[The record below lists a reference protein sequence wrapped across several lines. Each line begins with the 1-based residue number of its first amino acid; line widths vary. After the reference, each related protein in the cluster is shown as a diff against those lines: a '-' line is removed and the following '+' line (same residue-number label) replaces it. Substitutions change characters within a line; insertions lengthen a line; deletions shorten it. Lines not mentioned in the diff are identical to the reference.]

1 MNTSGQHRFT
11 LQPYKGIKSRH
22 TCPACHKKREF
33 ARYVD
38 IESGNYLADH
48 VGRCN
53 RESSCGY
60 HYKPADYFR
69 DNPQKAI
76 RNDFI
81 PKQPIPAKPS
91 EPQTISEIPYQ
102 YFEGSLKAYHQ
113 NNFVQYLESVFPSE
127 MVQTAVRKYRIGTSK
142 HWPGSTVFWQIA
154 TDGTIRAGKV
164 MKYDPT
170 TTLCKRIK
178 HPFNH
183 ITWVHAILKLQN
195 YHLEQ
200 CFFGEHLVSGNDK
213 PIQIVESE
221 KTAVVGS
228 MMMPEFIWIATGG
241 KNGCKWTDERV
252 FQSLAGRTVVL
263 WPDLNAYDDWNTK
276 AEKLRSMADIQVSD
290 LLERKSNETD
300 RQNGLDVADFLL
312 MQAINQ
318 KTTYL
323 MNSDQE
329 SQSFNQ
335 SIPETQSFIEPETD
349 FDYSIFPS
357 DPCPF

>member
-1 MNTSGQHRFT
+1 MKGTGQHRFI
-11 LQPYKGIKSRH
+11 LEPYRGIKSRH

-33 ARYVD
+33 ARYLDV
-38 IESGNYLADH
+38 ESGNYLADH

-60 HYKPADYFR
+60 HYKPADYFG

-76 RNDFI
+76 RNDII
-81 PKQPIPAKPS
+81 PKQPIPTRT
-91 EPQTISEIPYQ
+91 PQPGTFSEIPYQ

-113 NNFVQYLESVFPSE
+113 NNFIQYLESVFPSE
-127 MVQTAVRKYRIGTSK
+127 MVQTTIRRYRIGTSK

-154 TDGTIRAGKV
+154 ADGTIRAGKV
-164 MKYDPT
+164 MKYDPAT
-170 TTLCKRIK
+170 GKRIK

-183 ITWVHAILKLQN
+183 ITWVHSILKLEN
-195 YHLEQ
+195 YQLEQ
-200 CFFGEHLVSGNDK
+200 CFFGEHLVAGNDK

-221 KTAVVGS
+221 KTAVIS
-228 MMMPEFIWIATGG
+228 SILMPEFIWLSTGG
-241 KNGCKWTDERV
+241 KNGCRWTDETV
-252 FQSLAGRTVVL
+252 FQSLAGRTVVF

-276 AEKLRSMADIQVSD
+276 AEKLRQMADIHVSD

-312 MQAINQ
+312 RQLIYQ
-318 KTTYL
+318 KTTYV
-323 MNSDQE
+323 MKNDPE
-329 SQSFNQ
+329 PQSFNQ
-335 SIPETQSFIEPETD
+335 PIPEPQSFIEPEIE